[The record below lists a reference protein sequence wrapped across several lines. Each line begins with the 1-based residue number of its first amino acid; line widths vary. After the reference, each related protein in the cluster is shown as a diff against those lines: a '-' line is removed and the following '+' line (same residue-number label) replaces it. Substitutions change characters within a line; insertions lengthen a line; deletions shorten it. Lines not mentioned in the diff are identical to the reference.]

1 MLYKAYKIKL
11 TRGGSMGKTIY
22 VDMEPVYRE
31 SLVGLIRR
39 EGYNPCIPGNGERVE
54 IPGKQPVW
62 LCQTNS
68 LSETGSI
75 QELEIPV
82 LFIGRI
88 RQLYW
93 LFRVRKH
100 TRGYIAAND
109 VFGELFTALKA
120 TSNGEPFL
128 SKKVKQ
134 FLKLSRV
141 QKQDQLLQSSS
152 ETHLTKS
159 ELEILL
165 EIAAGKTTTEI
176 AHNRICSYHTVKTHR
191 KNIRQKLGLLNKE
204 RLVVFAV
211 RMEDGLKTLLEMERN
226 KKEITWLLKNTS

>member
-1 MLYKAYKIKL
+1 ME
-11 TRGGSMGKTIY
+11 KTIY

-62 LCQTNS
+62 VCQTNS
-68 LSETGSI
+68 LSEMERI
-75 QELEIPV
+75 QKLEMPV
-82 LFIGRI
+82 LIIGRI

-93 LFRVRKH
+93 FFRVHKQ
-100 TRGYIAAND
+100 TKGYIAAND

-134 FLKLSRV
+134 FLKLSRI
-141 QKQDQLLQSSS
+141 QKQDQLLQVLA
-152 ETHLTKS
+152 ETHL
-159 ELEILL
+159 
-165 EIAAGKTTTEI
+165 
-176 AHNRICSYHTVKTHR
+176 
-191 KNIRQKLGLLNKE
+191 QKASWRFCWK
-204 RLVVFAV
+204 
-211 RMEDGLKTLLEMERN
+211 
-226 KKEITWLLKNTS
+226 